1 MSHYL
6 SFLVTTE
13 GPLQIYA
20 APGLC
25 SHGDARAGWKI
36 QGEAEGE
43 WIGEKHDSLTV
54 RHEDQQTA
62 RTIRALLM
70 DRFPNRA
77 TLLESITETR
87 GIGGMVVRYCS
98 GAPESTPAGVWG
110 ADLYYD
116 GSGDWA
122 QITEVSGG
130 LGVHEGATL
139 TAPALTEVSGGL
151 NVHEGATLTAPALTK
166 TGGLNVHEGATLTAP
181 ALTEVAGWL
190 GVREGATLTA
200 PALTK
205 TGWLDVHEGATLTA
219 PALRLPRGWVRTE
232 TGIITRGP

>member
-122 QITEVSGG
+122 QITEVAGG
-130 LGVHEGATL
+130 
-139 TAPALTEVSGGL
+139 
-151 NVHEGATLTAPALTK
+151 
-166 TGGLNVHEGATLTAP
+166 
-181 ALTEVAGWL
+181 L

-205 TGWLDVHEGATLTA
+205 TGWLDAHEGATLTAPGLTEVSGGLNVHEGATLTA